1 MFRDKLTLFF
11 PADTGLYS
19 SAAPSGMSVCI
30 IYHSETGTTRA
41 VAELVAALIGTDLIE
56 VKDLAGYSKLSMY
69 LKGAPRAMQGKKAD
83 IEPAVIDVSG
93 YDAVVVGTPVW
104 AGNPTPAFN
113 AAVAALVGIEG
124 KAAVVFCTSGGAPGK
139 TLDTVKAMLADRGA
153 VVRGAVAFTT
163 RDVQKPEAVEALINL
178 VRPLV
183 KTGQ

>member
-1 MFRDKLTLFF
+1 
-11 PADTGLYS
+11 
-19 SAAPSGMSVCI
+19 MSVCI
-30 IYHSETGTTRA
+30 IYHSETGTTRTA
-41 VAELVAALIGTDLIE
+41 AGQVAAATGSDLVE

-139 TLDTVKAMLADRGA
+139 TLETMKAMLAGRGA
-153 VVRGAVAFTT
+153 DVRGEISLTT
-163 RDVQKPEAVEALINL
+163 RDVEKPGAVGPLVDL
-178 VRPLV
+178 VRSLA
-183 KTGQ
+183 KERIGQ